1 MRLKL
6 YRPIYWSI
14 FLLCISSNVPADE
27 RSSTQIIDSEI
38 ATSADEKRNLKRKPI
53 LTLTKGLQNHSEFE
67 AESIGKKELRSN
79 KHTAFDGTPYKI
91 LQNHSQL
98 EVESIGKEEL
108 RSNKHAAF
116 DGISLSKQDI
126 RQYLALNSVKN
137 ESQKSQSSF
146 VESKHIQNKS
156 IGGLE
161 SMAESGLRNSEQI
174 ALMKPLSRKL
184 KIGRETVKSIVETEN
199 NERPVYIKADLIQG
213 HDELEIEGIGNAEL
227 ITDTQIITA
236 DRMKYYQDSDNI
248 EVEGD
253 VRIERKLDIVE
264 GSRLKMNLES
274 KIGQMENPIYQLK
287 DGGER
292 GDAKRLFME
301 GDNQYLYKQAR
312 YTTCPEGNED
322 WMVEAN
328 ELTMDD
334 NEKTGTAHG
343 AILKFLGVPIGY
355 TPWGSFSYGK
365 ERKTGFLSPT
375 YSTNG
380 RTGLDISVP
389 FYWNIAPN
397 MDATLKAR
405 AMSKRGIMLNNE
417 FRYMTKNGGNSMS
430 GDLIFD
436 VLARDNMT
444 EQGRNR
450 VSFKH
455 NQVLRNG
462 LTKGWSYN
470 LDYNRVSDDLYFRD
484 LGKGLKVTSRTQ
496 LLQQARVGYFS
507 RLGENGMVSFSAQ
520 TQQFQTVS
528 DPARPVGA
536 PYKKL
541 PQVLLRATQ
550 RDVLG
555 MDFDLNTSYTEFA
568 HKDESK
574 DPNKAAGK
582 RYTFFPNVSMPMEN
596 SFGFIKPKFGV
607 HHTGYMLNKSTDLIP
622 KKNMSRTLPIMS
634 LDSGVTFDRETK
646 IFGEGFNQTIEPRL
660 FYVYVPYKNQSLM
673 PIFDSGVQGF
683 SFGRIFSENKF
694 SGNDRI
700 NDANQVT
707 MSLSSRLIDESTGI
721 ERIRIAIA
729 KQVHLR
735 KQRVG
740 VVANPKRNSDII
752 FQLSGNITRDLSAKH
767 TMQIDQSKGH
777 TDVMRTIVSYQ
788 PEIGKVVNLGYR
800 YTRGVL
806 AQYDIS
812 GQWPIS
818 KRWRAVARKN
828 YSLRD
833 TRALSELVGIEYNAC
848 CWTARFVAQKLRT
861 SSTRTNTTFFLQ
873 LELGGLLQVGSDP
886 LKILTRGI
894 QGYTNFDGRGNEKNN
909 ELR

>member
-6 YRPIYWSI
+6 YSPIYWSI
-14 FLLCISSNVPADE
+14 FLLCISFNVPADE

-38 ATSADEKRNLKRKPI
+38 AISADEEKYLKRKPI
-53 LTLTKGLQNHSEFE
+53 VTPTKGLQNHSEFE

-79 KHTAFDGTPYKI
+79 KHKAFDGAPYKI
-91 LQNHSQL
+91 PQNHSQF
-98 EVESIGKEEL
+98 EVESIGQKDL

-116 DGISLSKQDI
+116 DGISLSKQEI

-137 ESQKSQSSF
+137 KVKNSQSSF

-156 IGGLE
+156 ISGLE
-161 SMAESGLRNSEQI
+161 SMSESGLRNSEQI
-174 ALMKPLSRKL
+174 TLMKPLSRKL
-184 KIGRETVKSIVETEN
+184 RIGRETVESIVEGES
-199 NERPVYIKADLIQG
+199 NEKPVYIKADFIQG
-213 HDELEIEGIGNAEL
+213 NDELEIEGVGNAEL
-227 ITDTQIITA
+227 ITEDQIITA

-253 VRIERKLDIVE
+253 VRIERPLDIVE

-287 DGGER
+287 DGSER
-292 GDAKRLFME
+292 GDAKTLFMK
-301 GDNQYLYKQAR
+301 GDNQYQYKQAR

-322 WMVEAN
+322 WVVEAN

-334 NEKTGTAHG
+334 NEKTGTARG

-355 TPWGSFSYGK
+355 TPWGSLSYSQ
-365 ERKTGFLSPT
+365 ERKTGFLAPI

-397 MDATLKAR
+397 MDATIKAR
-405 AMSKRGIMLNNE
+405 AMSKRGIMVNNE
-417 FRYMTKNGGNSMS
+417 FRYMTTNGGNSMS
-430 GDLIFD
+430 GELIFD
-436 VLARDNMT
+436 ILAKDNMT
-444 EQGRNR
+444 EQSRNR
-450 VSFKH
+450 VEFKH
-455 NQVLRNG
+455 RQAMNDG
-462 LTKGWSYN
+462 LSKGWSYG
-470 LDYNRVSDDLYFRD
+470 LDYNRVSDDLFFRD

-496 LLQQARVGYFS
+496 LQQQANVAYNS
-507 RLGENGMVSFSAQ
+507 KLGKNGIVSFSTQ
-520 TQQFQTVS
+520 VQQFQTVQGQEG
-528 DPARPVGA
+528 ARIGS

-541 PQVLLRATQ
+541 PQVILRATQ

-555 MDFDLNTSYTEFA
+555 MDLDLSTSYTEFA
-568 HKDESK
+568 HKDENK
-574 DPNKAAGK
+574 DPSKIGGK
-582 RYTFFPNVSMPMEN
+582 RYTFFPNVSVPMEN

-607 HHTGYMLNKSTDLIP
+607 HHTGYMMNKSNDLIP
-622 KKNMSRTLPIMS
+622 KKNISRTLPIMS

-646 IFGEGFNQTIEPRL
+646 IFGKGFNQTIEPRL

-673 PIFDSGVQGF
+673 PIFDSGEQGF
-683 SFGRIFSENKF
+683 SFGRIFSENRF
-694 SGNDRI
+694 SGSDRI
-700 NDANQVT
+700 NDANKVT

-740 VVANPKRNSDII
+740 VVENPKRNSDII
-752 FQLSGNITRDLSAKH
+752 FQLSGNITKALSAKH

-777 TDVMRTIVSYQ
+777 TDVMRSMISYQ
-788 PEIGKVVNLGYR
+788 PEIGKVLNLGYR

-812 GQWPIS
+812 GQWPI
-818 KRWRAVARKN
+818 
-828 YSLRD
+828 
-833 TRALSELVGIEYNAC
+833 
-848 CWTARFVAQKLRT
+848 
-861 SSTRTNTTFFLQ
+861 
-873 LELGGLLQVGSDP
+873 
-886 LKILTRGI
+886 
-894 QGYTNFDGRGNEKNN
+894 
-909 ELR
+909 

>member
-14 FLLCISSNVPADE
+14 FLLCISFNVLADE

-38 ATSADEKRNLKRKPI
+38 ATSADEERNLKRKPI

-79 KHTAFDGTPYKI
+79 KHTAFDGAPYKV

-98 EVESIGKEEL
+98 EVESIGKKEL

-126 RQYLALNSVKN
+126 RHYLALNSVKN
-137 ESQKSQSSF
+137 EAQVSQSSF

-156 IGGLE
+156 IAGLE

-184 KIGRETVKSIVETEN
+184 RIERETVESIVETEN
-199 NERPVYIKADLIQG
+199 NEKPVYIKADLIQG

-227 ITDTQIITA
+227 ITEDQIITA
-236 DRMKYYQDSDNI
+236 DRMKYYPDSDNI

-274 KIGQMENPIYQLK
+274 KIGQMESPTFQLK
-287 DGGER
+287 DGSER
-292 GDAKRLFME
+292 GEAKTLFMK
-301 GDNQYLYKQAR
+301 GDNQYQYKQAR

-322 WMVEAN
+322 WMVEAD
-328 ELTMDD
+328 ELDMDD
-334 NEKTGTAHG
+334 NEKTGTARG

-355 TPWGSFSYGK
+355 TPWGSFSYSD
-365 ERKTGFLSPT
+365 ERKTGFLSPI

-380 RTGLDISVP
+380 RTGLDISAP

-397 MDATLKAR
+397 IDATFKAR
-405 AMSKRGIMLNNE
+405 AMSKRGIMVNNE
-417 FRYMTKNGGNSMS
+417 FRYLTKNGNGSMS
-430 GDLIFD
+430 GGLIYD
-436 VLARDNMT
+436 ILAKDNMT
-444 EQGRNR
+444 EQKRDR
-450 VSFKH
+450 VQFKH
-455 NQVLRNG
+455 IQG
-462 LTKGWSYN
+462 LGNGWSFG
-470 LDYNRVSDDLYFRD
+470 LDYNRVSDNLFFRD

-496 LLQQARVGYFS
+496 LMQQGRAAYNS
-507 RLGENGMVSFSAQ
+507 KLGKNGIVSFSAQ
-520 TQQFQTVS
+520 AQQFQTVQGQKWRIGS
-528 DPARPVGA
+528 

-555 MDFDLNTSYTEFA
+555 ADFDVSASYTDFA
-568 HKDESK
+568 HKDENK
-574 DPNKAAGK
+574 DPSKVGGK
-582 RYTFFPNVSMPMEN
+582 RYTFFPNVSVPMEN

-607 HHTGYMLNKSTDLIP
+607 HHTGYMMNNSTDLIP
-622 KKNMSRTLPIMS
+622 EKNISRTLPIMS

-683 SFGRIFSENKF
+683 SFGRVFSENKY

-700 NDANQVT
+700 NDANRVT

-735 KQRVG
+735 KERVG

-752 FQLSGNITRDLSAKH
+752 FQVSGNITKDLSAKH

-777 TDVMRTIVSYQ
+777 TDVMRSIVSYQ
-788 PEIGKVVNLGYR
+788 PEIGKVLNLGYR

-812 GQWPIS
+812 AQWPIS

-828 YSLRD
+828 YSLKS
-833 TRALSELVGIEYNAC
+833 TRALSELIGIEYNAC

-873 LELGGLLQVGSDP
+873 LELGGLLQIGSDP

-894 QGYTNFDGRGNEKNN
+894 KGYTNFDGRGNEMNDT